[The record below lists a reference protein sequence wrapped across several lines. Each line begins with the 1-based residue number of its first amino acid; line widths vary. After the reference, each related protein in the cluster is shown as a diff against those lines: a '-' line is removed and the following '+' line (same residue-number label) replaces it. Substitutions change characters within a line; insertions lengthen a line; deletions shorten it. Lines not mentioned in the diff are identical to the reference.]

1 MFRAA
6 VLTHAL
12 HPAFEDAEQTFNR
25 FGVDGAID
33 DRNVL
38 FLRVIDVAVAAA
50 KLEARALVEMRF
62 VGDQAAVTA
71 HVRLQDAA
79 DCIGVQLVGDHET
92 ASAAS

>member
-1 MFRAA
+1 VAA
-6 VLTHAL
+6 
-12 HPAFEDAEQTFNR
+12 
-25 FGVDGAID
+25 
-33 DRNVL
+33 
-38 FLRVIDVAVAAA
+38 AAA